1 MLWSF
6 IYSLN
11 LFYIEMCRQ
20 VWRICMWILGLKGL
34 NTVCFWFIFHTHHF
48 RFILLF
54 KVAKLKYGGR
64 EKQNQ
69 IKKEEEQKKGADGDT
84 STADANYSGR
94 V

>member
-1 MLWSF
+1 
-6 IYSLN
+6 
-11 LFYIEMCRQ
+11 
-20 VWRICMWILGLKGL
+20 MWILRLEGL

-69 IKKEEEQKKGADGDT
+69 IKKEEEQKKGADRDT
-84 STADANYSGR
+84 RTADANYSGR